1 MTQLQQLRA
10 RALSTCRLPAASASI
25 EARFVADMAAR
36 AAQPTPLPLTPR
48 QAEWL
53 TALAWRHREQMP
65 KELVPA
71 QNPNELKAPTVPKHK
86 FKCHDCGGF
95 RFFLPPDDPTSST
108 GCCKDCGSANWNI
121 YNPDGDK
128 IE

>member
-53 TALAWRHREQMP
+53 TALAWR
-65 KELVPA
+65 
-71 QNPNELKAPTVPKHK
+71 TVV
-86 FKCHDCGGF
+86 GS
-95 RFFLPPDDPTSST
+95 RFGLH
-108 GCCKDCGSANWNI
+108 G
-121 YNPDGDK
+121 
-128 IE
+128 